1 MLTTGTRPAAPVF
14 PLAMFEA
21 SHDIAPASDAE
32 IALHEVSEDGVS
44 WRPFDPKR
52 DGGQNLHKR
61 IHFAP
66 PPANDQ

>member
-1 MLTTGTRPAAPVF
+1 
-14 PLAMFEA
+14 MFEA